1 MGTIMV
7 CLAAAMLGVDVGWQR
22 LPDGGMEYI
31 IQIEPQTL
39 EALRAGEAIQSDV
52 PAEAG
57 DIRSY
62 RIVVG
67 SKKQLT
73 RDKPAAPR
81 TTARQKTAANEVVPP
96 AAPQRL
102 APDPAIKPL
111 RGQPATFVEPSS
123 ASPAAKPA
131 APAAAAASP
140 EQPARP
146 WLPLTFALFGLFAS
160 LGGNFYLGWIAWD
173 MRRRCQTLMAS
184 PSH

>member
-39 EALRAGEAIQSDV
+39 EALRAGEAIRSDV

-62 RIVVG
+62 RIEVG
-67 SKKQLT
+67 SKKKLT
-73 RDKPAAPR
+73 RDK
-81 TTARQKTAANEVVPP
+81 P

-102 APDPAIKPL
+102 APDPAVKPL
-111 RGQPATFVEPSS
+111 RGQPATFVEPNG
-123 ASPAAKPA
+123 ASPAEKPPA
-131 APAAAAASP
+131 QAPAAVSP
-140 EQPARP
+140 EQPAKP
-146 WLPLTFALFGLFAS
+146 WLALTFALFGLFAS

-173 MRRRCQTLMAS
+173 MRKRCETLISAV
-184 PSH
+184 

>member
-7 CLAAAMLGVDVGWQR
+7 CLAAAILGVDVGWRR

-39 EALRAGEAIQSDV
+39 EALRAGEAIRSDV

-62 RIVVG
+62 RIEVG
-67 SKKQLT
+67 SKKKLT

-81 TTARQKTAANEVVPP
+81 TIPRQKTMANEVLPP

-102 APDPAIKPL
+102 APDPAVKPL
-111 RGQPATFVEPSS
+111 RGQPATFVEPSG
-123 ASPAAKPA
+123 ASPADKPA
-131 APAAAAASP
+131 AQAPAAALP
-140 EQPARP
+140 EQPAKP
-146 WLPLTFALFGLFAS
+146 WLALTFALFGLFAS

-173 MRRRCQTLMAS
+173 MRKRCQTLLSAV
-184 PSH
+184 